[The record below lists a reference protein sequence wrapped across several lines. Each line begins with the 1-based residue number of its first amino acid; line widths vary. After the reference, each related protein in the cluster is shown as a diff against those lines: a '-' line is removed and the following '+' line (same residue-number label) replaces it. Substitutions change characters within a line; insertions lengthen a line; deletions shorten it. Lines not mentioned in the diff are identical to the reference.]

1 MTVPVE
7 RLTTIVCDNC
17 SGELFEVVLRV
28 LDRQGAAIAGG
39 PNELTVQMMR
49 CVACHRVFPP
59 PAMPREAQGGV
70 PRVCGCGGDLWREV
84 CMLKQMPSVLSP
96 SGRVETVAL
105 PVRVCVACGVRM
117 GGEKKNNDG
126 GPCR

>member
-1 MTVPVE
+1 MTVPLE
-7 RLTTIVCDNC
+7 RLTTIVCDDC

-28 LDRQGAAIAGG
+28 LEPPAADV
-39 PNELTVQMMR
+39 LTVQMMR
-49 CVACHRVFPP
+49 CIACMRVFPP

-70 PRVCGCGGDLWREV
+70 PRVCGCGSDLWREV